1 MAVTSKDVYE
11 LIDRETSSIKED
23 LKRIEN
29 RIENGYVTR
38 NEIDAKLKPMQ
49 DDINRFKNLVYGTI
63 ATLIA
68 LIIAALLGG
77 QII

>member
-1 MAVTSKDVYE
+1 VAVTSKDVYE